1 MAKILKDPSRTRNV
15 IKHCSTL
22 HTIHEQG
29 AERVPHWQWSALLI
43 PLGRACFRDFSP
55 WKASCGLI
63 SPLCARGE
71 NRFPSHTA
79 KLHFLEEAQLHQSL
93 LGRFSCK
100 IWARKSPQR
109 QWNTLSPRSIPL
121 CSLEG
126 QTHPTTTPPNS
137 AFSAALNFFLA
148 LWPRQVPEGA

>member
-93 LGRFSCK
+93 LGRFSCE
-100 IWARKSPQR
+100 IWARKSPQEPSSR
-109 QWNTLSPRSIPL
+109 NRDCGTPSAPGLS
-121 CSLEG
+121 
-126 QTHPTTTPPNS
+126 H
-137 AFSAALNFFLA
+137 FA
-148 LWPRQVPEGA
+148 LWRDRPIPPQRLLIQPFLLH

>member
-100 IWARKSPQR
+100 IWARKSPQEPSSR
-109 QWNTLSPRSIPL
+109 NRDCGTPSAPGLS
-121 CSLEG
+121 
-126 QTHPTTTPPNS
+126 H
-137 AFSAALNFFLA
+137 FA
-148 LWPRQVPEGA
+148 LWRDRPIPPQHLLIQPFLLH